1 MYPTPSCR
9 GGGDRQFETLTVD
22 MVVKEKHDILECAA
36 MMMAQAMRIYKTALT
51 PDDYESMIKAV
62 LESSDGI
69 TEMEPPTLQ

>member
-1 MYPTPSCR
+1 MTTEELYR
-9 GGGDRQFETLTVD
+9 RFETLTVD
-22 MVVKEKHDILECAA
+22 MVVKENHDILECAA

-62 LESSDGI
+62 LESSDDI

>member
-1 MYPTPSCR
+1 MTTEELY
-9 GGGDRQFETLTVD
+9 RQFETLTVN

-69 TEMEPPTLQ
+69 TKMEPPTLQ

>member
-1 MYPTPSCR
+1 MTTEELY
-9 GGGDRQFETLTVD
+9 RQFETLTVD

-51 PDDYESMIKAV
+51 PDDYEAMIKAV

>member
-1 MYPTPSCR
+1 MTTEELY
-9 GGGDRQFETLTVD
+9 RQFETLTVE
-22 MVVKEKHDILECAA
+22 MVIEEKHDILECAA

-51 PDDYESMIKAV
+51 PEDYESMIKAV

>member
-1 MYPTPSCR
+1 MTTEELY
-9 GGGDRQFETLTVD
+9 RQFETLTVD

-36 MMMAQAMRIYKTALT
+36 MMMAQAMRIYTTALT
-51 PDDYESMIKAV
+51 PEDYESMIKAV